1 MRLESVKFAGFF
13 VPAWALM
20 RIETSQMRD
29 GGTDIAVGQFR
40 IEVKRRAKIGNV
52 YEWMAQSE
60 NSCREPGQIPVVC
73 ARADGKQWLAIVN
86 MDDFCRLIGNE
97 L

>member
-1 MRLESVKFAGFF
+1 MT
-13 VPAWALM
+13 AWALM